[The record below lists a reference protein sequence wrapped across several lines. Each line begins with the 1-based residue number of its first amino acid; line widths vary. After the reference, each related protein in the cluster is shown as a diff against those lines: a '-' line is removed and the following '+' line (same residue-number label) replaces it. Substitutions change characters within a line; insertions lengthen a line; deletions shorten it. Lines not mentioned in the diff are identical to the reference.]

1 MHTNREVFNLQ
12 FEWNTE
18 AQEKQ
23 SLDQNILINVVVV
36 MNKLDK
42 FMQQN

>member
-1 MHTNREVFNLQ
+1 MHTNGEVFNLQ
-12 FEWNTE
+12 FKWNTE

-23 SLDQNILINVVVV
+23 SLDQNILIDVVVV